1 MPAGSRDESDWQ
13 HHSVDPA
20 LPAQLRAMPVAK
32 VPVMS
37 PAPDQG
43 QPHPGAS
50 GLALLVEM
58 SPYPVGQGCPLWAM
72 LPAQTGLF
80 LSLLYAG
87 GLRRLREL
95 HTGSVPKLG
104 QLYTKRTAYPHTAK
118 NTFCSCCSLT
128 PAGNLTITQPLSPS
142 HCPRPQWG
150 GESKREGKLCGLK

>member
-32 VPVMS
+32 VPLMS

-43 QPHPGAS
+43 QPHPSAS

-87 GLRRLREL
+87 GLRRLCEL

-104 QLYTKRTAYPHTAK
+104 SALHQEDSLSSYCQKHLLQLLWFNPSRQLNYHST
-118 NTFCSCCSLT
+118 
-128 PAGNLTITQPLSPS
+128 PLSLSLPPS
-142 HCPRPQWG
+142 RVG
-150 GESKREGKLCGLK
+150 RGIKKRR